1 MTGSIITHR
10 FSNHIEA
17 KKSFEKSLDML
28 KVSKV
33 AEDKKPAIA
42 ADLSRSVAEVA
53 GECGAQP
60 VAVVAGAGYRV
71 TRPHAQFPAMTE
83 AVRIVYE
90 EEVGRHG
97 LATRDIAPGDL
108 IMVEDPLCWTVNVAK
123 VDRWVALLTLL
134 HRAC

>member
-1 MTGSIITHR
+1 MTGFIIIRH

-17 KKSFEKSLDML
+17 KKSFEKSLELL

-42 ADLSRSVAEVA
+42 TDLSRSVAEVA

-60 VAVVAGAGYRV
+60 VALVAGAGYRV
-71 TRPHAQFPAMTE
+71 TRAHAQFPAMTE

-97 LATRDIAPGDL
+97 LATRDIAPGDI
-108 IMVEDPLCWTVNVAK
+108 IMIEDPLCWTVNVAK
-123 VDRWVALLTLL
+123 VDRWVALLLLTL
-134 HRAC
+134 HRT